1 MKLHARSPL
10 LHDLVLEVELAA
22 ADAPGPVLRTPAGL
36 CTTIEAAL
44 VNYDV
49 IDASG
54 DERRIL
60 AWCGHPFGVVQ

>member
-10 LHDLVLEVELAA
+10 LHDLVLQVELAA
-22 ADAPGPVLRTPAGL
+22 DDALGPVLRTPAGL
-36 CTTIEAAL
+36 CMTIEAAL

-60 AWCGHPFGVVQ
+60 ARCGHQFGGVQ

>member
-1 MKLHARSPL
+1 
-10 LHDLVLEVELAA
+10 VELS
-22 ADAPGPVLRTPAGL
+22 ADDALGPVLRTPAGL
-36 CTTIEAAL
+36 CMTIEAAL

-60 AWCGHPFGVVQ
+60 ARCGHPFGGVQ